1 MPHSKRTAAGVAG
14 GLLGLIGLSTV
25 AGVLITAT
33 VTPAVAVT
41 SAAAT
46 SAIDM
51 FNNLPSVLNI
61 GKQILPS
68 TIYYT
73 DDKGKNVKMATYYD
87 QNRSPV
93 TFKQIAPVMYDAL
106 LSSEDP
112 RFYEHGGIDIM
123 GTTRAILSNVKGGAQ
138 TQGGSSISQQYV
150 KNVLVQQ
157 CEWDATPNDDKALA
171 DCWLKATDSS
181 GTDGYQ
187 RKLQEMRYAIALE
200 QKYSKNDILLGYM
213 NIANFGGTTYGID
226 AAAMHYFGVHASKL
240 NLAQAATLAGM
251 VQNPNTY
258 RIDLGDNGT
267 TTDSAGKPVNT
278 TKDGFTLTKARQ
290 EYVLGRMLQDGKIT
304 QKQHDEAVK
313 APITPKITTPTS
325 GCGKSSAPFFC
336 EYVTD
341 VMRNDPAFG
350 KTAEDRRQLLYKGG
364 LKIYTTL
371 DPRIQA
377 AAQKAQ
383 NTYVPKDLP
392 GASTTNKNKTFG
404 STSVSV
410 EASTGRVLAIA
421 QNTDYTASQAE
432 KGKTSLV
439 YAGSKQ
445 FGDSTGFNAGSTF
458 KLFTLVD
465 WLNKGHSLNQVLD
478 GRKHTRGPWTDRC
491 VSGGTWNVQAD
502 LHNYQQRGGYFGTP
516 MRFTKESLNTGFLEM
531 ARQLDLCDI
540 GNVAQSLGV
549 TRGDGTPLPLTTDG
563 SSKISAN
570 NPAPYEVIGSDNVSP
585 MAMAGAY
592 ATIANK
598 GVFCQPRVID
608 KITDSDGND
617 VTLPNRTCK
626 QVLDPKVAATTAYA
640 LKGPLERGGSGDVGN
655 PNDGTPLIGKT
666 GTHEDYQTWLMTS
679 STKVTTANWVG
690 SANGQVDLY
699 HNWYAGQTLNN
710 ARFSLGRSIQ
720 AAVDKY
726 YKGGAFP
733 EPDKNL
739 LRTVKVNLP
748 SVIGMSQD
756 DAENTLKKAGFQVTI
771 GKPVDSDQPKGLIAT
786 QSPGPGRVAAGTNV
800 TISPSTGQGKAVP
813 DVTGRLPAEAV
824 AILGASGFTKTSLTC
839 QDNPG
844 GDGRVTS
851 TDPSAGTVA
860 GPSTKITVTYQAPD
874 CKGGGGG
881 GGGIVP
887 PGKGRGGSGGN

>member
-1 MPHSKRTAAGVAG
+1 MPHSKRTTAGVAG

-73 DDKGKNVKMATYYD
+73 DGKKSVKMATYYD

-123 GTTRAILSNVKGGAQ
+123 GTTRAILSNVKGGSD

-150 KNVLVQQ
+150 KNVKVQE
-157 CEWDATPNDDKALA
+157 CDWDAKNDEELNK
-171 DCWLKATDSS
+171 CWREATDSS
-181 GTDGYQ
+181 GVEGYQ

-226 AAAMHYFGVHASKL
+226 AAAMRYFGVHASKL

-258 RIDLGDNGT
+258 RIDLPGGT
-267 TTDSAGKPVNT
+267 IKDRAGKPVNT
-278 TKDGFTLTKARQ
+278 AKDGYKLTKQRQ
-290 EYVLGRMLQDGKIT
+290 EYVLGRMLEDGKIT
-304 QKQHDEAVK
+304 QKQHDDAVK
-313 APITPKITTPTS
+313 APIVPKVTDPS
-325 GCGKSSAPFFC
+325 MGCGESIAPYFC
-336 EYVTD
+336 QYVTQ

-350 KTAEDRRQLLYKGG
+350 DKEQRRQLLYKGG

-371 DPRIQA
+371 DPRIQKA
-377 AAQKAQ
+377 SAKAQKDY
-383 NTYVPKDLP
+383 TPTTVTVPAYQK
-392 GASTTNKNKTFG
+392 TKKNPDPTFG
-404 STSVSV
+404 SASVSV
-410 EASTGRVLAIA
+410 EVDTGRVLAIT
-421 QNTDYTASQAE
+421 QNTKYTAGTSKA
-432 KGKTSLV
+432 KGTSGIV
-439 YAGSKQ
+439 YAGDLQ
-445 FGDSTGFNAGSTF
+445 FGGSGGFNAGSTF
-458 KLFTLVD
+458 KLFTLLD
-465 WLNKGHSLNQVLD
+465 WLDKGKSLNQVLD
-478 GRKHTRGPWTDRC
+478 GRKHNRTPWTDRC
-491 VSGGTWNVQAD
+491 VAGGSLGNNAD
-502 LHNYQQRGGYFGTP
+502 VHNYQQRGGYFGTP

-549 TRGDGTPLPLTTDG
+549 MRGDGSPIPLTTDG
-563 SSKISAN
+563 TSKIQAD
-570 NPAPYEVIGSDNVSP
+570 NPVPYEVIGSDNVSP

-592 ATIANK
+592 AAVANK
-598 GVFCQPRVID
+598 GVYCQPRVID
-608 KITDSDGND
+608 KIVDSEGND
-617 VTLPNRTCK
+617 VKLPDRSCK
-626 QVLDPKVAATTAYA
+626 QVIDPKVAATAAYA

-690 SANGQVDLY
+690 SSFGQLDLY
-699 HNWYAGQTLNN
+699 HNYFQGVSLNN

-720 AAVDKY
+720 GAIDKY
-726 YKGGAFP
+726 YKGGDFP
-733 EPDKNL
+733 QPDNNL

-756 DAENTLKKAGFQVTI
+756 DAEKTLKKAGFQVTI
-771 GKPVDSDQPKGLIAT
+771 GKPVDSDQPKGLVAE
-786 QSPGPGRVAAGTNV
+786 QSPGAGRVAAGTAV
-800 TISPSTGQGKAVP
+800 TLQLSTGQGKAIP
-813 DVTGRLPAEAV
+813 DVTGRVPAEAI
-824 AILGASGFTKTSLTC
+824 AILGAAGFTRTSLQC
-839 QDNPG
+839 QTNPG
-844 GDGRVTS
+844 GDGTVTS
-851 TDPSAGTVA
+851 TDPSAGTIA
-860 GPSTKITVTYQAPD
+860 GPSKKITVTYQSPD

-881 GGGIVP
+881 IIPP
-887 PGKGRGGSGGN
+887 PGKGHGGNGGN